1 MPRTIWLISR
11 NGGSM
16 DLLMEQ
22 IFLAKEAMPMLDD
35 QSKYLR
41 FDNLIPNIFAPN
53 TLKNIVKKR

>member
-1 MPRTIWLISR
+1 MLKIIWLISR

-35 QSKYLR
+35 QFKYLR

-53 TLKNIVKKR
+53 TLKNIVEQR